1 MGNVKMFNFWKK
13 KVKEPGP
20 QKSEKELATE
30 RGEPWVEVLNFDL
43 DPKNSSQGAFELD
56 WNVHFVNDLRS
67 KGFPG
72 KTDEQVVDN
81 WFRNICRHIVLE
93 TYEND
98 VATNKYIDRVDLG
111 NGRTEVK

>member
-13 KVKEPGP
+13 KKQEPAK
-20 QKSEKELATE
+20 KSEKELATE
-30 RGEPWVEVLNFDL
+30 RGEPWVEVLSFDL
-43 DPKNSSQGAFELD
+43 DPSNTSQGAFELD
-56 WNVHFVNDLRS
+56 WNVHFVNDLRQ

-98 VATNKYIDRVDLG
+98 VATNKYIDRKDIG
-111 NGRTEVK
+111 NGLTEVK